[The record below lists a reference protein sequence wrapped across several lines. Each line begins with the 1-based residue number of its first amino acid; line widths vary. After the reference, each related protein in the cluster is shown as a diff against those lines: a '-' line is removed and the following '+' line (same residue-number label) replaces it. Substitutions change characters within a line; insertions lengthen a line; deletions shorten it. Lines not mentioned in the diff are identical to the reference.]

1 MYLPTDEQHL
11 GSVIAEQAQGCPS
24 SALSQTAETSRDCL
38 TRECEMGRNFG
49 AVVLVVVTLFFL
61 LTTISASLNPE
72 RFGERLGLRIINAG
86 GVNEIMAQY
95 AGFFL
100 AAAGVCIA
108 ALADWLPRST
118 AFVTVA
124 AVFGGL
130 IVGRLISLVLN
141 GGFGGFGPTIQALYV
156 IDAIGFVLA
165 IGATSLEWTRPGL

>member
-1 MYLPTDEQHL
+1 M
-11 GSVIAEQAQGCPS
+11 A
-24 SALSQTAETSRDCL
+24 
-38 TRECEMGRNFG
+38 RNFG
-49 AVVLVVVTLFFL
+49 TVVLVVVTLFFL
-61 LTTISASLNPE
+61 LTTISASLTPE

-108 ALADWLPRST
+108 ALAGWLPRST

-130 IVGRLISLVLN
+130 IAGRLVSLVLN
-141 GGFGGFGPTIQALYV
+141 GGLGGYGPTIQALYV
-156 IDAIGFVLA
+156 IDAIGFALA
-165 IGATSLEWTRPGL
+165 ITAASVEWSSASTL